1 MSEEA
6 RDELTRPLRVESG
19 RTSSPGEGPS
29 QWQPDHRDLRQGGPR
44 LPEPGEEPAEGGGE
58 PRTIERPRGRARVL
72 DRRELAPLP
81 GEGRHG
87 DPMPPPSSEES
98 GTGSP
103 SVMATESDRE
113 DETVAGP
120 RLKKARRGG
129 RAPRPSDDH
138 RKANKRKNSEERGA
152 SSGVRMRTSREEA
165 LGGDVV

>member
-1 MSEEA
+1 MPQCDNGSAGGPRGRSRRAPEGAWGQLSERV
-6 RDELTRPLRVESG
+6 RDELARPLQVESG
-19 RTSSPGEGPS
+19 RT
-29 QWQPDHRDLRQGGPR
+29 D
-44 LPEPGEEPAEGGGE
+44 E

-72 DRRELAPLP
+72 DRRELAPPP
-81 GEGRHG
+81 GEGRRG
-87 DPMPPPSSEES
+87 DPMPPPSPEES
-98 GTGSP
+98 GMGSP

-152 SSGVRMRTSREEA
+152 SSGVRMRTLREGA
-165 LGGDVV
+165 LSGDVV

>member
-19 RTSSPGEGPS
+19 RT
-29 QWQPDHRDLRQGGPR
+29 D
-44 LPEPGEEPAEGGGE
+44 E

-81 GEGRHG
+81 GEERRG
-87 DPMPPPSSEES
+87 DPMPPPSPEES
-98 GTGSP
+98 GMGSP
-103 SVMATESDRE
+103 SVIATESDRE

-152 SSGVRMRTSREEA
+152 SSGVRMRTSYEGV
-165 LGGDVV
+165 LSGDVV

>member
-19 RTSSPGEGPS
+19 HT
-29 QWQPDHRDLRQGGPR
+29 D
-44 LPEPGEEPAEGGGE
+44 E
-58 PRTIERPRGRARVL
+58 PRTTERPRGRARIL
-72 DRRELAPLP
+72 DRRELAPPP
-81 GEGRHG
+81 GEGRRG
-87 DPMPPPSSEES
+87 DPMPPPSPLASPEES
-98 GTGSP
+98 GMGSP
-103 SVMATESDRE
+103 SVIATESDRE

-152 SSGVRMRTSREEA
+152 SSGVRMRTPREGA
-165 LGGDVV
+165 LSGDVV